1 MKKKAAIVMDVKD
14 GYAVLL
20 KCGEFVKVKDR
31 GYKVGET
38 VVLPKAKIKPFLT
51 MAACLTLVFSACFS
65 GYAAYRLPSDYI
77 YMDINPSLRLDI
89 NCFGRVISLVPL
101 NSDAEEL
108 LASYEFK
115 DSDPESLMEKIVS
128 ACQEKSYINDENRD
142 VEIDVSGKKTSLI
155 KKADSVSAKLSEGDV
170 TVSVK
175 NITADENKKAIN
187 YKSSPKRLAAIED
200 YTRVFGGTLEENV
213 GALSGVSVKEIREM
227 IRSHTA
233 PGEKKGQ
240 KKAELVPADTKI
252 TAEGTKE
259 ETEEGTKKKTE
270 VTAETEGTAQ
280 ETAGKSPG
288 TVEHEKGKNS
298 GNKKEDK
305 TPDLKPSGK
314 RLAAIE
320 EYTKVFGGTVE
331 ENTLS
336 LREHSVKEIR
346 EMIRAQKAEN

>member
-1 MKKKAAIVMDVKD
+1 
-14 GYAVLL
+14 
-20 KCGEFVKVKDR
+20 
-31 GYKVGET
+31 
-38 VVLPKAKIKPFLT
+38 
-51 MAACLTLVFSACFS
+51 
-65 GYAAYRLPSDYI
+65 
-77 YMDINPSLRLDI
+77 MDINPSLRLDI

-128 ACQEKSYINDENRD
+128 ACREKSYINDENKD

-155 KKADSVSAKLSEGDV
+155 KKADSVSAKLSEDDV

-175 NITADENKKAIN
+175 NITEDENKKAIN

-200 YTRVFGGTLEENV
+200 YTNVFGGTLEENV
-213 GALSGVSVKEIREM
+213 GSLSGVSVKEIREM
-227 IRSHTA
+227 IRSYTS
-233 PGEKKGQ
+233 PEEKKEQ
-240 KKAELVPADTKI
+240 KKTEPAPKDTNV
-252 TAEGTKE
+252 TAEGTAEEKE
-259 ETEEGTKKKTE
+259 ETAEETGETKE
-270 VTAETEGTAQ
+270 E
-280 ETAGKSPG
+280 SPE

-320 EYTKVFGGTVE
+320 EYTDVFGGTVE

-336 LREHSVKEIR
+336 LREYSVKEIR
-346 EMIRAQKAEN
+346 EMIRAQKGEN